1 MSANGK
7 AMTPMTGP
15 TVPNPPHPVPES
27 DPADLQ
33 KEVVAARNDLDRL
46 VGELD
51 RRRHALFDLR
61 GQLRR
66 HPVPFILGGLA
77 LLTAIGGTV
86 ALIVARRRRHN
97 AWPQRVQRFRHAI
110 AEAARHPDRSHDQPS
125 STKKIGTAGATAIA
139 SALAK
144 AGTQRLLEAARAH

>member
-1 MSANGK
+1 MSPQGETHGA
-7 AMTPMTGP
+7 
-15 TVPNPPHPVPES
+15 PEP
-27 DPADLQ
+27 DPSEIQ
-33 KEVVAARNDLDRL
+33 KQVVAARHDLDRL

-51 RRRHALFDLR
+51 RRRHAMFDVR

-77 LLTAIGGTV
+77 VLTAVSGTV

-97 AWPQRVQRFRHAI
+97 AWPQRVQRLRHAI
-110 AEAARHPDRSHDQPS
+110 AQAVRHPDRSRDQPS
-125 STKKIGTAGATAIA
+125 AAKKIGTAGGTAVA

-144 AGTQRLLEAARAH
+144 EATHRLLQGLRGH